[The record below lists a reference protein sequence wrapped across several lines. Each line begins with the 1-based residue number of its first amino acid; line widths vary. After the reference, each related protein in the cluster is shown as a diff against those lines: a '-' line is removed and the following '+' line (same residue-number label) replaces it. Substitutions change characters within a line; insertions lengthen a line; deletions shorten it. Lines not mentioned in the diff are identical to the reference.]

1 MPIVD
6 IQIRMRELG
15 RIRTGNQV
23 AAGNG
28 RKRPAKLETFRLTS
42 GSKDLMDAAALVYG
56 GEVVPW
62 ESPAGRQ
69 WELITKTDVLS
80 IIIPPGQ
87 ALSQWYELWSGGGCQ
102 RRCDGELETLSD
114 GPCLCP
120 ADRTERRELAQD
132 GQACKPTTRLNV
144 LLPDLPDLGMFRL
157 ESHGYYA
164 AVELAGAAQFLS
176 MASASGMNI
185 PAKLRLEQREKKVPG
200 KPTNRYA
207 VPVIEFT
214 TTRIIDLL
222 NAGAGPLMLGEAA
235 PAAPQLAAGELLP
248 EKGKRTRG
256 PKVER
261 PAMGPAPAVPDGS
274 GFGRPQPVAATA
286 PTLPGPAA
294 TEPPAAPPAAP
305 PQPTEPATVAGGW
318 PVVDE
323 LPPAPA
329 KPVKVSKAPP
339 PPPLSAEQLRDQ
351 IQALPPEQMGQARAV
366 FERRFPNV
374 KSLSEL
380 DDDARGRYWAEL
392 IATQGATSAA

>member
-1 MPIVD
+1 MPIND

-23 AAGNG
+23 ATGNG

-42 GSKDLMDAAALVYG
+42 ASKDLMDAAALVYG

-69 WELITKTDVLS
+69 WELITKTAVLS

-102 RRCDGELETLSD
+102 RRCDGEVETLSD
-114 GPCLCP
+114 QPCLCP
-120 ADRTERRELAQD
+120 ADRTERRELAND

-144 LLPDLPDLGMFRL
+144 LLPELPDLGMFRL

-164 AVELAGAAQFLS
+164 AVELAGTAQFLS

-235 PAAPQLAAGELLP
+235 PAAPQLAPGELIP
-248 EKGKRTRG
+248 EKPKRARG
-256 PKVER
+256 TKVER
-261 PAMGPAPAVPDGS
+261 PQLGPPPEVPDGS
-274 GFGRPQPVAATA
+274 GFGRRQPTTPAAAPALPEEPANVAGWPVDEAPAVAAGNGTPTGLTRDAFIAALEEAGISQDYAGQRSIAMFPRDQGVALTDDQRAALLADLTTTEPAATA
-286 PTLPGPAA
+286 L
-294 TEPPAAPPAAP
+294 
-305 PQPTEPATVAGGW
+305 
-318 PVVDE
+318 
-323 LPPAPA
+323 
-329 KPVKVSKAPP
+329 
-339 PPPLSAEQLRDQ
+339 
-351 IQALPPEQMGQARAV
+351 
-366 FERRFPNV
+366 
-374 KSLSEL
+374 
-380 DDDARGRYWAEL
+380 
-392 IATQGATSAA
+392 

>member
-1 MPIVD
+1 MPIND

-42 GSKDLMDAAALVYG
+42 GSKDLMEAAAVVYG
-56 GEVVPW
+56 GEVVAW

-102 RRCDGELETLSD
+102 RRCDGEVETLSD
-114 GPCLCP
+114 QPCLCP
-120 ADRTERRELAQD
+120 ADRTERRELAND

-144 LLPDLPDLGMFRL
+144 LLPELPDLGMFRL

-164 AVELAGAAQFLS
+164 AVELAGTAQFLS

-235 PAAPQLAAGELLP
+235 PAAPQLAPGELIP
-248 EKGKRTRG
+248 EKGKRTWG

-261 PAMGPAPAVPDGS
+261 PALGPAPEVPDGS
-274 GFGRPQPVAATA
+274 GFGRRQPVAAGA
-286 PTLPGPAA
+286 PAL
-294 TEPPAAPPAAP
+294 PPASI
-305 PQPTEPATVAGGW
+305 AGGW

-329 KPVKVSKAPP
+329 KPVKVSKEPP
-339 PPPLSAEQLRDQ
+339 PPPLSAEELRDQ
-351 IQALPPEQMGQARAV
+351 IQALPPESMGQARAV

-380 DDDARGRYWAEL
+380 NDDERGRYWHEL
-392 IATQGATSAA
+392 TTQQGATSAA